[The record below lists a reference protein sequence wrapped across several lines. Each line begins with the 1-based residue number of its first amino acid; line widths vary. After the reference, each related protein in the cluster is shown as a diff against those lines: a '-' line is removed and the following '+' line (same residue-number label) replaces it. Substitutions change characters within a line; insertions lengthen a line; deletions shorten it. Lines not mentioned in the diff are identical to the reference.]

1 MLHANLS
8 DFNVPKSYTPN
19 PFIEDLDR
27 RFPRIAISLNML
39 YAYSLIQAKDTVQND
54 PLHSALYAYPSR
66 SFDDQRRLQLE
77 LVSRRHS
84 IQSQVSS
91 PYLDIANLTSL
102 PRCTTFFWDPVD
114 EQPRVNIPFVPYDP
128 FKPTP
133 SNVTFKEHLRQ
144 FPPIIGTNHYKGDMV
159 WSNFGYIKIRG
170 RWVDP
175 DSEGDVADA
184 YNASESGD
192 DEAPHLP
199 DIHKSPDRGPRIMNL
214 EEQDEFYSQYTETVS
229 DEQDGEGDPRL
240 YRITPATFSRWA
252 VGSGTGERYEEMPFI
267 PGVNLLRFSST
278 QN

>member
-27 RFPRIAISLNML
+27 RFPRIAISPSML

-128 FKPTP
+128 FKPTL
-133 SNVTFKEHLRQ
+133 SNVTF
-144 FPPIIGTNHYKGDMV
+144 
-159 WSNFGYIKIRG
+159 
-170 RWVDP
+170 
-175 DSEGDVADA
+175 
-184 YNASESGD
+184 
-192 DEAPHLP
+192 
-199 DIHKSPDRGPRIMNL
+199 
-214 EEQDEFYSQYTETVS
+214 
-229 DEQDGEGDPRL
+229 
-240 YRITPATFSRWA
+240 
-252 VGSGTGERYEEMPFI
+252 
-267 PGVNLLRFSST
+267 ST
-278 QN
+278 LGL